1 MRTSNQVNN
10 YPFFKPKLS
19 FGRELVLDEYPVQS
33 FFLDDIYFSLMIIV
47 QRLIIYIRAYSKVK
61 VDLFKIDL
69 L

>member
-1 MRTSNQVNN
+1 MSTL
-10 YPFFKPKLS
+10 FKA
-19 FGRELVLDEYPVQS
+19 